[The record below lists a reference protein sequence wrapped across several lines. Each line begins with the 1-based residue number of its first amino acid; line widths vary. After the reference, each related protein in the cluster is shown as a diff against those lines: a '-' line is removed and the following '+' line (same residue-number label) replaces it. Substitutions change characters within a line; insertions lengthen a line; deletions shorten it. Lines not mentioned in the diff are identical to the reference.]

1 MSKDKKV
8 ALVTGGTGGIGEAI
22 IRRFLKDGIH
32 IAFTYHNNDEKANQL
47 VQELQTTYK
56 DLKIQGYRLNIT
68 QVSEIKK
75 VVDDIIRDYLQID
88 ILVNNAGLVNDNL
101 LMLMRDEQWNRVI
114 DTNLSGCFHMISSV
128 LPYMIERRSG
138 NILNISS
145 VSGMVGIKGQTN
157 YAASKAGIIA
167 LTKSLSKEVARKNI
181 RVNAIAPGYINTEM
195 TASLTEKALKQY
207 KSEIPM
213 GRFGEADEVASL
225 ARFISSEEASYITG
239 QTLVIDGGLIS

>member
-1 MSKDKKV
+1 MSKNRKV

-47 VQELQTTYK
+47 VHELQTTYK

-101 LMLMRDEQWNRVI
+101 LMLMSDEQWHRVI